1 MVSFTAILSQ
11 MISEKPGG
19 RKYLAVRRVEEEEE
33 EEVVVFTKHI
43 HLRFL
48 LFLYKT
54 DARRRIQRVNTSDV
68 SALSA

>member
-11 MISEKPGG
+11 RISEKPGG
-19 RKYLAVRRVEEEEE
+19 RKKYLAVRRVEEEEE
-33 EEVVVFTKHI
+33 EVVVFTKHS

-48 LFLYKT
+48 LHSYKT
-54 DARRRIQRVNTSDV
+54 DARRRIQRVNTLDV

>member
-1 MVSFTAILSQ
+1 

-33 EEVVVFTKHI
+33 EVVFTKHS

-48 LFLYKT
+48 LHLYKT
-54 DARRRIQRVNTSDV
+54 DARRRIQRVSTSDV